1 MSIRLHPHARER
13 LNERGAT
20 EDEVIVT
27 IETGETFPAKFGRT
41 GFRRNFAFGERWK
54 GKVYAAKQVEV
65 YAVKEGDDWLAITFV
80 SRFFSR
86 ETTMRLTYDPRHNI
100 AYLRLQEKTTQVETV
115 RVSESLNVDLAP
127 DGTVYGI
134 ELLNANEQLRG
145 REAGKLIV
153 ENVATGTSAEV
164 DLLKN

>member
-1 MSIRLHPHARER
+1 
-13 LNERGAT
+13 
-20 EDEVIVT
+20 
-27 IETGETFPAKFGRT
+27 
-41 GFRRNFAFGERWK
+41 
-54 GKVYAAKQVEV
+54 
-65 YAVKEGDDWLAITFV
+65 
-80 SRFFSR
+80 
-86 ETTMRLTYDPRHNI
+86 MRLTYDPKHNI
-100 AYLRLQEKTTQVETV
+100 AYLRLQEKTTQVDTV

-145 REAGKLIV
+145 QEAGKLIV